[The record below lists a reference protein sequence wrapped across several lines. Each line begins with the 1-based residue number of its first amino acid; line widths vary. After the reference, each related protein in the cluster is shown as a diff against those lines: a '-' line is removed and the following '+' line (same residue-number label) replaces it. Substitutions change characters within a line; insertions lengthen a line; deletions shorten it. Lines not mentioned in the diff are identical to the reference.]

1 MDNSWKFVLKIKKSY
16 LVPWYGT
23 TNAYLCSMN
32 WYKERKNYGDLFH
45 RIGHRSHCDVWRQ
58 VCKGVFQMGYER
70 LQKVREAGSRTQT
83 RPRFMA
89 LSWMTGWRRWPFWS
103 IISWSRMLRSPERTT
118 IRYRAIFIPADEVA
132 SFSIALSFVRGMN
145 CPVELGPSLQVLHVP
160 WIAKKLKIRQLGIG
174 FCSFDWSKSWKDDNR
189 LSGDFIPADEVTL
202 FFSQHWVF
210 FGEWIAPLN

>member
-1 MDNSWKFVLKIKKSY
+1 MAIRVKRRFVG
-16 LVPWYGT
+16 LVPRYGT

-45 RIGHRSHCDVWRQ
+45 RIDHRSHCDVWRQ

-103 IISWSRMLRSPERTT
+103 IISWSRMLRSPERTM
-118 IRYRAIFIPADEVA
+118 ICYRAISIPSDEVP
-132 SFSIALSFVRGMN
+132 SYFHN
-145 CPVELGPSLQVLHVP
+145 VE
-160 WIAKKLKIRQLGIG
+160 
-174 FCSFDWSKSWKDDNR
+174 F
-189 LSGDFIPADEVTL
+189 
-202 FFSQHWVF
+202 F
-210 FGEWIAPLN
+210 FGEWIAPLNYGRPFKTTMCYELQI